1 MLMRSTQKKIDN
13 KDNEEVRTL
22 LLRAFTTESD
32 NRRPQQRFYQDLNF
46 IVVWPAN
53 HDKILV
59 SY

>member
-1 MLMRSTQKKIDN
+1 MLMRSTHKKVDN

-32 NRRPQQRFYQDLNF
+32 NRRPQQRFYPSLAF

-53 HDKILV
+53 DDNILV